1 LSLKGGFIMT
11 QTPEELRDIIK
22 GTIDGLTGFVES
34 ECIPVEQKYRDIL
47 HNEARLFGDDG
58 RLVPEIRE
66 ARDEIRRKSAKAG
79 YWSMFAPESIGG
91 DELPAPVS
99 VHLLEAVYRKYGAGH
114 LMIGFANAFLTTPLV
129 GGFVDGPSH
138 MYAQVNETILTEIVP
153 SLMAGEK
160 TTCFGAT
167 EPDAG
172 SDLWSMKTRAR
183 KVGDEWVINGTK
195 QWITNSPYADYAVV
209 FAVTDEEKYAKRN
222 MFDSGITA
230 FIVDTK
236 QPGVDN
242 NTIFPII
249 GHVSSDCG
257 NVIMEDVKV
266 KEEYILGNLGQGLL
280 TAMAGISEGRL
291 GIASSM
297 VGLAEWALDMSIQYA
312 KERQTF
318 GRPLAD
324 RQAIQW
330 MLADSAI
337 EIFNAKYATLRTAEL
352 VHEYPSTGRLP
363 IKEISIAKAYAVE
376 MCQAVCDRAIQIHG
390 GMGLSNELGLEEA
403 FRIARTLRIPDGTSE
418 MQRRTI
424 AGQLLRG
431 DTVF

>member
-1 LSLKGGFIMT
+1 MT
-11 QTPEELRDIIK
+11 SIPEELRDIVK
-22 GTIDGLTGFVES
+22 GTIDGLTSFIES
-34 ECIPVEQKYRDIL
+34 ECVPVEQKYKEIL
-47 HNEARLFGDDG
+47 ENEAKLFGADG

-66 ARDEIRRKSAKAG
+66 ARDGIRRKSAKAG
-79 YWSMFAPESIGG
+79 YWAMFAPRSIGG
-91 DELPAPVS
+91 DELPALVS
-99 VHLLEAVYRKYGAGH
+99 VYLLESLYRKYGAGH

-138 MYAQVNETILTEIVP
+138 LFAQANETIKTEIMP
-153 SLMAGEK
+153 SLVAGEK

-172 SDLWSMKTRAR
+172 SDLWSLKCRAR

-209 FAVTDEEKYAKRN
+209 FAVTNEEKYAKRN
-222 MFDSGITA
+222 MFDSGITT
-230 FIVDTK
+230 FIIDTK
-236 QPGVDN
+236 QPGVDT
-242 NTIFPII
+242 NTIFPIM

-257 NVIMEDVKV
+257 NVILEDVKV
-266 KEEYILGNLGQGLL
+266 KEEYIVGNLDQGLIA
-280 TAMAGISEGRL
+280 AMAGISEGRL

-297 VGLAEWALDMSIQYA
+297 VGLAEWALDKSIQYA
-312 KERQTF
+312 KERVTF

-352 VHEYPSTGRLP
+352 VDEYPKTGRVP
-363 IKEISIAKAYAVE
+363 IKELSIAKCYAVD

-390 GMGLSNELGLEEA
+390 AMGLSSEMGLEEA

-431 DTVF
+431 DTIF

>member
-1 LSLKGGFIMT
+1 MT
-11 QTPEELRDIIK
+11 QAAEELRDIIK
-22 GTIDGLTGFVES
+22 GTIDGVIGFVES
-34 ECIPVEQKYRDIL
+34 ECMPVEQEYREIL
-47 HNEARLFGDDG
+47 ADERKLFGDDG

-66 ARDEIRRKSAKAG
+66 ARDEIRKKSAKAG
-79 YWSMFAPESIGG
+79 YWAMFAPESIGG
-91 DELPAPVS
+91 GELPAPVS
-99 VHLLEAVYRKYGAGH
+99 VHLLEAIYRKYGAGH
-114 LMIGFANAFLTTPLV
+114 LMVGFANAFLTTPII

-138 MYAQVNETILTEIVP
+138 MYSQVNETILTEIVP

-172 SDLWSMKTRAR
+172 SDLWNMKCKAR

-195 QWITNSPYADYAVV
+195 QWITNAPYADYAVI
-209 FAVTDEEKYAKRN
+209 FAVTNDEKYAKRN
-222 MFDSGITA
+222 MFDSGITC

-236 QPGVDN
+236 QPGVDTD
-242 NTIFPII
+242 TIFPII

-257 NVIMEDVKV
+257 NVVFEDVKV
-266 KEEYILGNLGQGLL
+266 KDEYILGSLDRGLL

-291 GIASSM
+291 AIASSM
-297 VGLAEWALDMSIQYA
+297 VGLAEWALDMSLQYA

-318 GRPLAD
+318 GRPLSSH
-324 RQAIQW
+324 QAIQW

-337 EIFNAKYATLRTAEL
+337 EIYNAKYATLRTSEL

-431 DTVF
+431 DTIF

>member
-1 LSLKGGFIMT
+1 MT
-11 QTPEELRDIIK
+11 SIPEELRDIVK
-22 GTIDGLTGFVES
+22 GTIDGLTSFIES
-34 ECIPVEQKYRDIL
+34 ECVPVEQKYKEIL
-47 HNEARLFGDDG
+47 ENEAKLFGEDG

-66 ARDEIRRKSAKAG
+66 ARDGIRRKSAKAG
-79 YWSMFAPESIGG
+79 YWAMFAPRSIGG
-91 DELPAPVS
+91 DELPALVS
-99 VHLLEAVYRKYGAGH
+99 VYLLESLYRKYGAGH

-138 MYAQVNETILTEIVP
+138 LFAQANETIKTEIMP
-153 SLMAGEK
+153 SLVAGEK

-172 SDLWSMKTRAR
+172 SDLWNLKCRAR

-209 FAVTDEEKYAKRN
+209 FAVTNEEKYAKRN
-222 MFDSGITA
+222 MFDSGITT
-230 FIVDTK
+230 FIIDVK
-236 QPGVDN
+236 QPGVDT
-242 NTIFPII
+242 NTIFPIM

-257 NVIMEDVKV
+257 SVILEDVKV
-266 KEEYILGNLGQGLL
+266 KEEYIVGNLDQGLIA
-280 TAMAGISEGRL
+280 AMAGISEGRL

-297 VGLAEWALDMSIQYA
+297 VGLAEWALDKSIQYA
-312 KERQTF
+312 KERVTF

-337 EIFNAKYATLRTAEL
+337 EIFNSKYATLRTAEL
-352 VHEYPSTGRLP
+352 VDEYPKTGRVP
-363 IKEISIAKAYAVE
+363 IKEISIAKCYAVD

-390 GMGLSNELGLEEA
+390 AMGLSSEMGLEEA

-431 DTVF
+431 DTIF